1 MEHRKRSSPPRG
13 MPAEAPRP
21 RKGTLHGRQK
31 PDDPLPEQQP
41 VTDDEPAPK
50 KPSRLRLIL
59 LRVAVGVLLVIALV
73 VAYLF
78 LLLGE
83 PDEEAKY
90 VDLPDEELITMPM
103 GALEIPGE
111 ANLQN
116 LANTFGQP
124 VMALYGGPALE
135 RARVYDTAFGG
146 GYARRVTLT
155 YAFDDGTQLTV
166 ESIRPTSAITLL
178 GSGYSLS
185 VRSLYALGGLDA
197 ARMDGG
203 GQICIFGQSDTAA
216 YAVLCPEGHE
226 SDLNSL
232 LRQTTL
238 IAPEGE

>member
-1 MEHRKRSSPPRG
+1 

-73 VAYLF
+73 FAYLF

-103 GALEIPGE
+103 GAPIP
-111 ANLQN
+111 
-116 LANTFGQP
+116 LA
-124 VMALYGGPALE
+124 
-135 RARVYDTAFGG
+135 
-146 GYARRVTLT
+146 
-155 YAFDDGTQLTV
+155 
-166 ESIRPTSAITLL
+166 
-178 GSGYSLS
+178 SL
-185 VRSLYALGGLDA
+185 
-197 ARMDGG
+197 
-203 GQICIFGQSDTAA
+203 
-216 YAVLCPEGHE
+216 
-226 SDLNSL
+226 
-232 LRQTTL
+232 
-238 IAPEGE
+238 

>member
-1 MEHRKRSSPPRG
+1 

-73 VAYLF
+73 FAYLF

-83 PDEEAKY
+83 PA
-90 VDLPDEELITMPM
+90 EELITMPM

>member
-1 MEHRKRSSPPRG
+1 MEHRKRSSPPRD

-73 VAYLF
+73 FAYLF

-155 YAFDDGTQLTV
+155 YAFDDGTQTSRWRASVPRPPLPCWAAATV
-166 ESIRPTSAITLL
+166 SA
-178 GSGYSLS
+178 S
-185 VRSLYALGGLDA
+185 VRSTRWAGWTRRAWMAA
-197 ARMDGG
+197 ARSASSARAIPPLMR
-203 GQICIFGQSDTAA
+203 CC
-216 YAVLCPEGHE
+216 VLR
-226 SDLNSL
+226 DMKA
-232 LRQTTL
+232 T
-238 IAPEGE
+238 

>member
-1 MEHRKRSSPPRG
+1 
-13 MPAEAPRP
+13 
-21 RKGTLHGRQK
+21 
-31 PDDPLPEQQP
+31 
-41 VTDDEPAPK
+41 
-50 KPSRLRLIL
+50 
-59 LRVAVGVLLVIALV
+59 
-73 VAYLF
+73 
-78 LLLGE
+78 
-83 PDEEAKY
+83 
-90 VDLPDEELITMPM
+90 MPM

-166 ESIRPTSAITLL
+166 ESITLL

-216 YAVLCPEGHE
+216 YAVLCPEEHE
-226 SDLNSL
+226 SDLNSV

-238 IAPEGE
+238 IAPEDE

>member
-1 MEHRKRSSPPRG
+1 

-21 RKGTLHGRQK
+21 RKSVLRDRQK
-31 PDDPLPEQQP
+31 PRDPLPEQQP
-41 VTDDEPAPK
+41 VTDEDAAPK
-50 KPSRLRLIL
+50 KPSRLRIFL
-59 LRVAVGVLLVIALV
+59 LRAAVAVLLVIALV
-73 VAYLF
+73 FAYLF

-90 VDLPDEELITMPM
+90 VDLPEEELITMPM

-111 ANLQN
+111 ANLQT

-155 YAFDDGTQLTV
+155 YAFEDGAQLTV

-185 VRSLYALGGLDA
+185 ASSLYALGGLDA

-203 GQICIFGQSDTAA
+203 GQICIFGESDTAA

-226 SDLNSL
+226 DDLNTL

-238 IAPEGE
+238 IAPEDE

>member
-1 MEHRKRSSPPRG
+1 
-13 MPAEAPRP
+13 
-21 RKGTLHGRQK
+21 
-31 PDDPLPEQQP
+31 
-41 VTDDEPAPK
+41 
-50 KPSRLRLIL
+50 
-59 LRVAVGVLLVIALV
+59 
-73 VAYLF
+73 
-78 LLLGE
+78 
-83 PDEEAKY
+83 
-90 VDLPDEELITMPM
+90 MPM

-203 GQICIFGQSDTAA
+203 GQICIFGQSDTSA

>member
-1 MEHRKRSSPPRG
+1 MEHRKRPSPPRD

-21 RKGTLHGRQK
+21 RKGALRGRRR
-31 PDDPLPEQQP
+31 PADPLPQQQP
-41 VTDDEPAPK
+41 VTDEEPAEK

-59 LRVAVGVLLVIALV
+59 LRTAVAVLLVIALV
-73 VAYLF
+73 FAYLF

-83 PDEEAKY
+83 PDEETKY
-90 VDLPDEELITMPM
+90 VDLPDEALITMPM

-111 ANLQN
+111 ANLQT

-155 YAFDDGTQLTV
+155 YAFEDGAQLTV

-216 YAVLCPEGHE
+216 YAVLCPEEHE

>member
-1 MEHRKRSSPPRG
+1 MEHRKRSSPPQG
-13 MPAEAPRP
+13 MPVEAPRP
-21 RKGTLHGRQK
+21 RKGALHGRQK
-31 PDDPLPEQQP
+31 PGDPLPQQQP
-41 VTDDEPAPK
+41 VTDEAPAEK

-59 LRVAVGVLLVIALV
+59 LRAAVAVLLVLALV
-73 VAYLF
+73 FAYLF

-83 PDEEAKY
+83 PDEDAKY
-90 VDLPDEELITMPM
+90 VYLPDEELITMPM
-103 GALEIPGE
+103 AALEVPGE

-124 VMALYGGPALE
+124 VMALYGGPALQ

-155 YAFDDGTQLTV
+155 YAFEDGAQLTV
-166 ESIRPTSAITLL
+166 ESIRPTGAITLL

-185 VRSLYALGGLDA
+185 ARSLYALGGLDA

-216 YAVLCPEGHE
+216 YAVLCPAGHE
-226 SDLNSL
+226 SDLSGL

-238 IAPEGE
+238 IAPEDE

>member
-1 MEHRKRSSPPRG
+1 MEHRKRPSPPRD

-21 RKGTLHGRQK
+21 RKSALRDRQK
-31 PDDPLPEQQP
+31 PRDPLPEQQP
-41 VTDDEPAPK
+41 VTDEDAAPK
-50 KPSRLRLIL
+50 KPSRLRIFL
-59 LRVAVGVLLVIALV
+59 LRAAVAVLLVIALV
-73 VAYLF
+73 FAYLF

-90 VDLPDEELITMPM
+90 VDLPEEELITMPM

-111 ANLQN
+111 ANLQT

-155 YAFDDGTQLTV
+155 YAFEDGAQLTV

-185 VRSLYALGGLDA
+185 ASSLYALGGLDA

-203 GQICIFGQSDTAA
+203 GQICIFGESDTAA

-226 SDLNSL
+226 DDLNTL

-238 IAPEGE
+238 IAPEDE

>member
-1 MEHRKRSSPPRG
+1 
-13 MPAEAPRP
+13 
-21 RKGTLHGRQK
+21 
-31 PDDPLPEQQP
+31 
-41 VTDDEPAPK
+41 
-50 KPSRLRLIL
+50 
-59 LRVAVGVLLVIALV
+59 
-73 VAYLF
+73 
-78 LLLGE
+78 
-83 PDEEAKY
+83 
-90 VDLPDEELITMPM
+90 
-103 GALEIPGE
+103 
-111 ANLQN
+111 
-116 LANTFGQP
+116 
-124 VMALYGGPALE
+124 MALYGGPALE

>member
-1 MEHRKRSSPPRG
+1 M
-13 MPAEAPRP
+13 
-21 RKGTLHGRQK
+21 
-31 PDDPLPEQQP
+31 
-41 VTDDEPAPK
+41 
-50 KPSRLRLIL
+50 
-59 LRVAVGVLLVIALV
+59 AVGVLLVIALV
-73 VAYLF
+73 FAYLF

-178 GSGYSLS
+178 GGGYSLS

>member
-1 MEHRKRSSPPRG
+1 MEHRKHSSPPRG

-21 RKGTLHGRQK
+21 RKSVLRDRQK
-31 PDDPLPEQQP
+31 PRDPLPEQQP
-41 VTDDEPAPK
+41 VTDEDAAPK
-50 KPSRLRLIL
+50 KPSRLRIFL
-59 LRVAVGVLLVIALV
+59 LRAAVAVLLVIALV
-73 VAYLF
+73 FAYLF

-90 VDLPDEELITMPM
+90 VDLPEEELITMPM

-111 ANLQN
+111 ANLQT

-155 YAFDDGTQLTV
+155 YAFEDGAQLTV

-185 VRSLYALGGLDA
+185 ASSLYALGGLDA

-203 GQICIFGQSDTAA
+203 GQICIFGESDTAA

-226 SDLNSL
+226 DDLNTL

-238 IAPEGE
+238 IAPEDE

>member
-1 MEHRKRSSPPRG
+1 MEHSKHSSPPRG

-21 RKGTLHGRQK
+21 RRGILHGRQK
-31 PDDPLPEQQP
+31 PGAPLAQQQP
-41 VTDDEPAPK
+41 VTDEEPVEK

-59 LRVAVGVLLVIALV
+59 LRVAVAVLLVIALV
-73 VAYLF
+73 FAYIF

-103 GALEIPGE
+103 SALEIPGE

-124 VMALYGGPALE
+124 VMAFYGGPTLQ

-155 YAFDDGTQLTV
+155 YAFEDGTQLTV
-166 ESIRPTSAITLL
+166 ESIRPTSAVTLL

-185 VRSLYALGGLDA
+185 ASSLYALGGLDA

-203 GQICIFGQSDTAA
+203 GRICIFGESDTAA
-216 YAVLCPEGHE
+216 YAVLCPESHE
-226 SDLNSL
+226 DDLSGL

-238 IAPEGE
+238 IAPESE

>member
-1 MEHRKRSSPPRG
+1 MEHRKRPSPPRD

-21 RKGTLHGRQK
+21 RKSALRGRRR
-31 PDDPLPEQQP
+31 PADPLPQQQP
-41 VTDDEPAPK
+41 VTDEEPAEK

-59 LRVAVGVLLVIALV
+59 LRTAVAVLLVIALV
-73 VAYLF
+73 FAYLF

-83 PDEEAKY
+83 PDEETKY
-90 VDLPDEELITMPM
+90 VDLPDEALITMPM

-111 ANLQN
+111 ANLQT

-124 VMALYGGPALE
+124 VMALYGGPSLE

-155 YAFDDGTQLTV
+155 YAFDDGTRFTV

-203 GQICIFGQSDTAA
+203 GQICIFGESDTAA

-226 SDLNSL
+226 DDLNTL

-238 IAPEGE
+238 IAPESE

>member
-1 MEHRKRSSPPRG
+1 M
-13 MPAEAPRP
+13 A
-21 RKGTLHGRQK
+21 
-31 PDDPLPEQQP
+31 
-41 VTDDEPAPK
+41 
-50 KPSRLRLIL
+50 
-59 LRVAVGVLLVIALV
+59 VLLVIALV
-73 VAYLF
+73 FAYLF

-83 PDEEAKY
+83 PDEETKY
-90 VDLPDEELITMPM
+90 VDLPDEALITMPM

-111 ANLQN
+111 ANLQT

-155 YAFDDGTQLTV
+155 YAFDDGTRFTV

-178 GSGYSLS
+178 GGGYSLS

-203 GQICIFGQSDTAA
+203 GQICIFGESETAA

-226 SDLNSL
+226 DDLSGL

-238 IAPEGE
+238 IAPESE

>member
-1 MEHRKRSSPPRG
+1 MEHRKRSSPPQD

-21 RKGTLHGRQK
+21 RRGVIRDRQK
-31 PDDPLPEQQP
+31 PADPLAQQQP
-41 VTDDEPAPK
+41 VTDEEPAPK

-59 LRVAVGVLLVIALV
+59 LRAAVAVLLVIALV
-73 VAYLF
+73 FAYLF

-83 PDEEAKY
+83 PDEETKY
-90 VDLPDEELITMPM
+90 VDIPDEELITMPM

-111 ANLQN
+111 ANLQT
-116 LANTFGQP
+116 LATTFGQP
-124 VMALYGGPALE
+124 VMAFYGGPTLQ

-155 YAFDDGTQLTV
+155 YAFEDGAQLTV

-185 VRSLYALGGLDA
+185 ARSLYALGGLDA

-203 GQICIFGQSDTAA
+203 GQICIFGESEVAA
-216 YAVLCPEGHE
+216 YAVLCPESHE
-226 SDLNSL
+226 ADLSGL

-238 IAPEGE
+238 IAPESE